1 MSPSMRYKRFTA
13 CGEMFTNQKAH
24 FVTKGKIE
32 SLKKWMC
39 MNCESWAEA
48 GGVLVTETAQLT
60 PVENSSVLL
69 NYRCG
74 QGWV

>member
-1 MSPSMRYKRFTA
+1 
-13 CGEMFTNQKAH
+13 
-24 FVTKGKIE
+24 
-32 SLKKWMC
+32 MC

-74 QGWV
+74 QGWVIF